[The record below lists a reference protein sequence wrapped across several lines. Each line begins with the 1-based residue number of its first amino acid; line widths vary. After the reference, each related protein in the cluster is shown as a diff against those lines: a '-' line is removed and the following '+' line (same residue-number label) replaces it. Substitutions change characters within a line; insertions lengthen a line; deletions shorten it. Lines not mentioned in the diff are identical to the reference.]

1 MSPSVD
7 HVSAFNLLQLLVS
20 GYAVMRGGAP
30 ERLAGILQLAA
41 AALTRAFFLSSG
53 SPYLTVEFG
62 ILAVDVALLAA
73 LVALALYA
81 DRFWP
86 IWLAALQALG
96 AGAHL
101 VKAIE
106 PSVVSMAYAI
116 LVIAW
121 SYPMVI
127 ILAVGTLRHRRRLAA
142 VGADLDWSVR

>member
-1 MSPSVD
+1 MSVD
-7 HVSAFNLLQLLVS
+7 HVYAFNLLQLLVS
-20 GYAVMRGGAP
+20 AYAVFRGGAP
-30 ERLAGILQLAA
+30 ERLAGILQLGA
-41 AALTRAFFLSSG
+41 AALTRMFFLSSVA
-53 SPYLTVEFG
+53 PYLTVELG
-62 ILAVDVALLAA
+62 ILLVDLVLLGA

-101 VKAIE
+101 VKAFE
-106 PSVVSMAYAI
+106 PSIVSMAYAI

-127 ILAVGTLRHRRRLAA
+127 ILAVGTLRHRRRLAKA
-142 VGADLDWSVR
+142 GVDLDWSVR